1 LPRCATIPPACAEL
15 RGAIRFLTSGMPFAG
30 PAGIGRFDKTEDPM
44 ATTRD
49 VAVLAGSL
57 RRESFSRRMARALCA
72 MAPETLACEIV
83 EIGSLPLYD
92 QDDDADPPPASAAFM
107 ARIRRADAM
116 LFVTPEYNRSVPGVL
131 KNAIDIASRPYGKSA
146 WNGKPCAVVSV
157 SPGAIGGFGA
167 NQHLRQSLVFL
178 NMPVLQQPEAYVG
191 GAGDLFDADGRITKD
206 ATRAFLQRFVAAFA
220 AWVERN
226 LMPLDAATVEALHA
240 APTGETRAAAGR
252 AH

>member
-1 LPRCATIPPACAEL
+1 
-15 RGAIRFLTSGMPFAG
+15 
-30 PAGIGRFDKTEDPM
+30 M

-49 VAVLAGSL
+49 VAVLVGSL
-57 RRESFSRRMARALCA
+57 RKESFNRKMARALCA

-83 EIGSLPLYD
+83 EIGNLPLYD
-92 QDDDADPPPASAAFM
+92 QDDDGSPPPASAAFK
-107 ARIRRADAM
+107 ARIERADAV

-191 GAGDLFDADGRITKD
+191 GAGELFDTDGRVVKD
-206 ATRAFLQRFVAAFA
+206 ATRAFLQKFVDAFA

-226 LMPLDAATVEALHA
+226 LMPLDEAASAALHA
-240 APTGETRAAAGR
+240 PRPAHDARRAAGPP
-252 AH
+252 H